1 MTRNVLNQLECKIGK
16 AGEILCNTDDTGNV
30 LLFVSSG
37 KLVIY
42 NQNQTPVADVDEGH
56 FVLLPAEKS
65 FIAIAITSTRLIL
78 MHAGP
83 LSEMITDDPEWNPD
97 RPVILPICP
106 SLAKTLYIIEYYQN
120 EKRTELTKHSF
131 YQLVIF
137 LMQTET
143 YLVIVAILPIHY
155 RNIVY

>member
-1 MTRNVLNQLECKIGK
+1 MTRNVLNHLECKIGK

-106 SLAKTLYIIEYYQN
+106 SLANTIYIIEYYQN
-120 EKRTELTKHSF
+120 EKRSEL
-131 YQLVIF
+131 
-137 LMQTET
+137 
-143 YLVIVAILPIHY
+143 
-155 RNIVY
+155 N

>member
-37 KLVIY
+37 KLVIH

-120 EKRTELTKHSF
+120 EKRSEL
-131 YQLVIF
+131 
-137 LMQTET
+137 
-143 YLVIVAILPIHY
+143 
-155 RNIVY
+155 N

>member
-1 MTRNVLNQLECKIGK
+1 MTRNVLNQFECKIGK

-56 FVLLPAEKS
+56 FVLLPAENS

-120 EKRTELTKHSF
+120 EKRSEL
-131 YQLVIF
+131 
-137 LMQTET
+137 
-143 YLVIVAILPIHY
+143 
-155 RNIVY
+155 N

>member
-1 MTRNVLNQLECKIGK
+1 MTRNVLNQLECKTGK

-120 EKRTELTKHSF
+120 EKRSEL
-131 YQLVIF
+131 
-137 LMQTET
+137 
-143 YLVIVAILPIHY
+143 
-155 RNIVY
+155 N

>member
-1 MTRNVLNQLECKIGK
+1 MIRHVLNQFECKIGK

-42 NQNQTPVADVDEGH
+42 NRNHMPVADVDEGY

-65 FIAIAITSTRLIL
+65 FIATAITSTRLIL

-83 LSEMITDDPEWNPD
+83 LSEMITDDPEWDPD

-106 SLAKTLYIIEYYQN
+106 SLAKTLYLIEYYQN
-120 EKRTELTKHSF
+120 EKRSEL
-131 YQLVIF
+131 
-137 LMQTET
+137 
-143 YLVIVAILPIHY
+143 
-155 RNIVY
+155 N

>member
-1 MTRNVLNQLECKIGK
+1 MKRNVLNQFECKIGK
-16 AGEILCNTDDTGNV
+16 AGEILCNTDDTGNI

-42 NQNQTPVADVDEGH
+42 NRNQTPIADVNEGY

-106 SLAKTLYIIEYYQN
+106 SLAKTLYLIEYYQN
-120 EKRTELTKHSF
+120 EKRSEL
-131 YQLVIF
+131 
-137 LMQTET
+137 
-143 YLVIVAILPIHY
+143 
-155 RNIVY
+155 N

>member
-106 SLAKTLYIIEYYQN
+106 SLAKTLDIIEYYQN
-120 EKRTELTKHSF
+120 EKRSEL
-131 YQLVIF
+131 
-137 LMQTET
+137 
-143 YLVIVAILPIHY
+143 
-155 RNIVY
+155 N

>member
-78 MHAGP
+78 MHADP
-83 LSEMITDDPEWNPD
+83 LSEMITDDPEWNPN

-120 EKRTELTKHSF
+120 EKRSEL
-131 YQLVIF
+131 
-137 LMQTET
+137 
-143 YLVIVAILPIHY
+143 
-155 RNIVY
+155 N

>member
-1 MTRNVLNQLECKIGK
+1 MIRNVLNQFECKIGK

-42 NQNQTPVADVDEGH
+42 NRNHMPVADVDEGY

-65 FIAIAITSTRLIL
+65 FIATAITSTRLIL

-83 LSEMITDDPEWNPD
+83 LSEMITDDPEWDPD
-97 RPVILPICP
+97 RPVILPICQ
-106 SLAKTLYIIEYYQN
+106 SLAKTLYLIEYYQN
-120 EKRTELTKHSF
+120 EKRSEL
-131 YQLVIF
+131 
-137 LMQTET
+137 
-143 YLVIVAILPIHY
+143 
-155 RNIVY
+155 N

>member
-1 MTRNVLNQLECKIGK
+1 MTRNVLNQFECKIGK

-56 FVLLPAEKS
+56 FVLLPAENS
-65 FIAIAITSTRLIL
+65 FISIAITSTRLIL

-120 EKRTELTKHSF
+120 EKRSEL
-131 YQLVIF
+131 
-137 LMQTET
+137 
-143 YLVIVAILPIHY
+143 
-155 RNIVY
+155 N